1 MTQQRRPLSGGAS
14 NGSPIALAAAG
25 TTVHTIPAVSNE
37 RVGPVTDQ
45 IALFLGN
52 TTGAAIVASVSIAGV
67 AFSISVPA
75 NSILEVLDEHPV
87 LGSVSAATTIAVS
100 HAGAN
105 DALVAWGSFTRA

>member
-87 LGSVSAATTIAVS
+87 LATTIAVS